1 MTLKALLLVVF
12 ACMLKAQTPRDVII
26 DTDPG
31 VDDAL
36 ALLIALHSPELKI
49 DGITVVAGNV
59 PLSVGLPNAL
69 RLVEASHRLD
79 VPVAAGAAKPLRRKL
94 VTATSVHGT
103 DGLGGANM
111 PEPTIRPA
119 HETAVEL
126 IRRVVHSKPGRVTI
140 IAIGPLTNIAEA
152 LQSDPTLAK
161 QIQQI
166 VLMGGALHGGNM
178 TPVAEFNI
186 YVDPEAA
193 RAVFLSGVPIMMSPW
208 DASQDVVL
216 TPEIAA
222 GIHATQPASVIAN
235 AAIQMAKQR
244 GRAGMT
250 MFDPV
255 AVAAFLDPALVTTQ
269 KMFVDVETKGE
280 LTAGQTIGYLRAPI
294 RGSIPMEGERGSE
307 LRTNQFTPNADVVV
321 KVDSARFFKL
331 MIERLNR

>member
-1 MTLKALLLVVF
+1 MKVLLTLLAF
-12 ACMLKAQTPRDVII
+12 QMLSAQAARDVII

-36 ALLIALHSPELKI
+36 ALLVALHSPELKI

-59 PLSVGLPNAL
+59 PLSVGLRNAL
-69 RLVEASHRLD
+69 RLVEASHRAD

-94 VTATSVHGT
+94 ATATYVHGV
-103 DGLGGANM
+103 DGLGGAVIA
-111 PEPTIRPA
+111 EPTIRPV

-126 IRRVVHSKPGRVTI
+126 IRRVVHAKPRQVTV

-152 LQSDPTLAK
+152 LQSDPALARD
-161 QIQQI
+161 IQQI

-193 RAVFLSGVPIMMSPW
+193 RAVFHSGVPIVMSPW

-222 GIHATQPASVIAN
+222 GIHPNQPGSVIAN
-235 AAIQMAKQR
+235 AAIQTAKQR
-244 GRAGMT
+244 GRPGMT

-255 AVAAFLDPALVTTQ
+255 AVAAFLDPSLVTTQ
-269 KMFVDVETKGE
+269 KMYVDVETAGE

-294 RGSIPMEGERGSE
+294 RGSVPLDGQLGSAV
-307 LRTNQFTPNADVVV
+307 RTDQFKPNADVIV
-321 KVDSARFFKL
+321 KVDSARFFQL